1 MNGDR
6 AIHTL
11 MMIVGGLVGLGIFM
25 LAAVLLGRRAADG
38 ARVFILPW
46 LVVALVNMAVG
57 VYWANIPVSAE
68 LPILVIVFGIPA
80 GVAWLLTRRFGLKA

>member
-1 MNGDR
+1 M
-6 AIHTL
+6 HTL
-11 MMIVGGLVGLGIFM
+11 TMVVGGLVALGIFV

-68 LPILVIVFGIPA
+68 LPILVVVFAIPA
-80 GVAWLLTRRFGLKA
+80 GAAWYLARRGRLGH